1 MKNSLPENDFVVV
14 SRQKI
19 ILILTSLASVL
30 VILSLLGQLIL
41 LTNPSES
48 VAGLIAF
55 FHVAGEVNLP
65 TFYTTFLLLSAALL
79 LLVIWIKSKSDRVPY
94 SSMWAIL
101 TIGFVYLSLDEML
114 FLHERVSQF
123 IRATTNW
130 SGTGILRS
138 PWVIIGLLLSALFA
152 VVFRRFYLYLD
163 KKTRLIF
170 LIAGITY
177 VFASMG
183 FEIIENIYDE
193 NIGQDS
199 VYRLMQHVE
208 EGLEMAAI
216 ILFIFGLLRYISLTK
231 TRLIFDHKPDLGTGG

>member
-1 MKNSLPENDFVVV
+1 MKNSQKENDFVVIQHQ
-14 SRQKI
+14 RI
-19 ILILTSLASVL
+19 ILILVTLASVL
-30 VILSLLGQLIL
+30 LILSLLGQLIL
-41 LTNPSES
+41 FANPSES
-48 VAGLIAF
+48 IEGLIAF
-55 FHVAGEVNLP
+55 FNVAGEVNLP

-79 LLVIWIKSKSDRVPY
+79 LLVIWIKSKSDKVPF

-123 IRATTNW
+123 IRTTTNW

-152 VVFRRFYLYLD
+152 VVSLRFYLSLD

-177 VFASMG
+177 VFATMG

-193 NIGQDS
+193 KNGQDS

-216 ILFIFGLLRYISLTK
+216 ILFIFGLLRYMSATK
-231 TRLIFDHKPDLGTGG
+231 TGLIFGLKPDLRSGA